1 MISFLMNRR
10 VSGAKVKWKWSVIV
24 MPGPDHNIRPD
35 IAGFLLRVRWRGDIV
50 RPQPCIH
57 SQLLRLL
64 RSSPGGSGAVT
75 RGLGSEREYKTRR
88 LMVSREIHEVQ
99 TNRRKFSEPVW
110 FQKSFI
116 VCHARAAWCCILV
129 PHPQNTTISCDLLA
143 KPPLLKSTRL
153 ECQSLWNV
161 IQTNSVCPSFNIF
174 QLICIKC
181 QFWPLLVWRDRRTS
195 GNVSL
200 LNIQHI

>member
-1 MISFLMNRR
+1 
-10 VSGAKVKWKWSVIV
+10 
-24 MPGPDHNIRPD
+24 MPGLDHNIRPD
-35 IAGFLLRVRWRGDIV
+35 IAGFLLRVRWRGGDIV

-88 LMVSREIHEVQ
+88 LMVSREIHELQ

-116 VCHARAAWCCILV
+116 VCHARAAWCILV

-143 KPPLLKSTRL
+143 KPPLLKIHSSPVSQPL
-153 ECQSLWNV
+153 
-161 IQTNSVCPSFNIF
+161 
-174 QLICIKC
+174 KC
-181 QFWPLLVWRDRRTS
+181 YS
-195 GNVSL
+195 N
-200 LNIQHI
+200 